1 MKLLFCCLAFLCL
14 SICQLAAQPRWNVA
28 LKAGAGWTG
37 IWETRD
43 SPYSI
48 AKGFRERFIPNRGMM
63 AGAQVNYRLSPR
75 FGIDIGLEYQIMKD
89 EVQRSFDNGNPMWE
103 VKPKPIYNSARRIQ
117 VPLQVRYQL
126 SSRPKSVYVLVGVLA
141 GYLKSVELY
150 VSERE
155 RYDVPFHILDRGRLP
170 RGDLPRYQ
178 FPLLAGVG
186 VSVGR
191 HIGLELVYQY
201 MGREMEFLRYDP
213 GFTTIGLA
221 PSVSRMNQGLFLSV
235 KYRFKKLY

>member
-1 MKLLFCCLAFLCL
+1 MKILFFYLAFLLL

-37 IWETRD
+37 TWESRD

-48 AKGFRERFIPNRGMM
+48 SQGFKERFVPNQGIIL
-63 AGAQVNYRLSPR
+63 GVQVNCRLSSH
-75 FGIDIGLEYQIMKD
+75 FGIDAGLEYQTMKD
-89 EVQRSFDNGNPMWE
+89 ELQRSFDNGSPIWE
-103 VKPKPIYNSARRIQ
+103 VKPSPVYNSARRIQ
-117 VPLQVRYQL
+117 IPLQIRYQF
-126 SSRPKSVYVLVGVLA
+126 SSRPHSACVLAGVLA
-141 GYLKSVELY
+141 GYLRSVEIDIPDFRTY
-150 VSERE
+150 N
-155 RYDVPFHILDRGRLP
+155 VPFDILDNGRLP

-191 HIGLELVYQY
+191 HVALELTYQY
-201 MGREMEFLRYDP
+201 MKRPMEFLRYDP
-213 GFTTIGLA
+213 GSTTIGLS

>member
-1 MKLLFCCLAFLCL
+1 MRLLLCCLTFLCL

-48 AKGFRERFIPNRGMM
+48 DKGFREQFTPNRGILV
-63 AGAQVNYRLSPR
+63 GAQVSYRLSSH
-75 FGIDIGLEYQIMKD
+75 FGIDAGLEYQAMKD

-117 VPLQVRYQL
+117 VPLQLRYQF
-126 SSRPKSVYVLVGVLA
+126 SSRPQSFYVLA
-141 GYLKSVELY
+141 GVIAGYLHSVEIDLVGFRKY
-150 VSERE
+150 N
-155 RYDVPFHILDRGRLP
+155 VPFTILDRGNLA
-170 RGDLPRYQ
+170 RGRLPRYQ
-178 FPLLAGVG
+178 FPLLAGIG
-186 VSVGR
+186 MSVGR
-191 HIGLELVYQY
+191 HIAIELTYQY

-213 GFTTIGLA
+213 GFTLIGLT
-221 PSVSRMNQGLFLSV
+221 PSVSRMNQGLFLSA